1 MVNLSRGTHI
11 RPAALYSGTSHRN
24 QRPVSVLATGCDILV
39 GTPRRVRD
47 ILHDGYIEGVKAL
60 SLECLSHIIWDEADE
75 LLSSF
80 FTKEIDDILGMRPK
94 PEDSHHW
101 FLSTQY
107 GKEHIVKAKTLMSY
121 RHTHAVV
128 KLPDEKTAM
137 RYPPV
142 EQKFVKTGEN
152 QAERFNTLKGI
163 LRTTDNTKTIIFC
176 CTPASV
182 EWLLNALISVNI
194 PSCSIHEAYSQE
206 HREDAMHSFK
216 NDYVRN
222 LVGTIGISSGGLSFQ
237 GVGCLIFWEL
247 PESTDQYRWCL
258 SRVRR

>member
-1 MVNLSRGTHI
+1 M
-11 RPAALYSGTSHRN
+11 
-24 QRPVSVLATGCDILV
+24 
-39 GTPRRVRD
+39 
-47 ILHDGYIEGVKAL
+47 
-60 SLECLSHIIWDEADE
+60 IWDEADE
-75 LLSSF
+75 LLSKF

-107 GKEHIVKAKTLMSY
+107 EKEHIIKAKSLMSY
-121 RHTHAVV
+121 RHAHVV
-128 KLPDEKTAM
+128 LKLPDENTAM

-142 EQKFVKTGEN
+142 EQRFVKTGEN

-163 LRTTDNTKTIIFC
+163 LRTNDSAKTIIFC

-182 EWLLNALISVNI
+182 EWLHDALTSINI
-194 PSCSIHEAYSQE
+194 PSCSTHEAYSQE
-206 HREDAMHSFK
+206 HREDAMYSFK
-216 NDYVRN
+216 NDDVPF
-222 LVGTIGISSGGLSFQ
+222 LVGTIGIGGRCQSFQ
-237 GVGCLIFWEL
+237 GVDCLIFWEL